1 MWNIPLSRMLL
12 YAKSKIPILP
22 IPNRSQ
28 FDCMCL
34 INFSTAVSISSPKRK
49 TEFREQFSQAS
60 EGRRALG
67 FLFPLS
73 QGPGA
78 GRLSLDPANCYHL
91 LGLPRC
97 KIPAQPWGWAKGSS
111 RSSALQPCQE
121 GQRVPVPGSCSSC
134 SPHIFFYHTPPIKPT
149 DENRA

>member
-1 MWNIPLSRMLL
+1 MWNIPLSGMLL

-34 INFSTAVSISSPKRK
+34 INFSTAISISSPKRK
-49 TEFREQFSQAS
+49 TELREQFSHAS

-78 GRLSLDPANCYHL
+78 GRPSLDPANCHHL

-111 RSSALQPCQE
+111 RILQFLLPTHFLLSHTTYKTHRWEQSITL
-121 GQRVPVPGSCSSC
+121 VPKFTLTV
-134 SPHIFFYHTPPIKPT
+134 T
-149 DENRA
+149 